1 MNENLATILIVEDE
15 QAIRRFVRSALEAEG
30 FRVCEA
36 DGVQRGLIEAAT
48 RKPDLVVLDLG
59 LPDGDGQDFIR
70 DLRLWSPIPVI
81 VLSAR
86 VDETDKVKAL
96 DAGAD
101 DYLIKPFGIG
111 ELLARVR
118 VALRRRGQVTDSPSP
133 LVQLGDVCIDLVS
146 RRITRGDEEIHLTPI
161 EFRLLGELLAHP
173 DKVLTH
179 RQLLLAVWGP
189 TFVEHNHYLR
199 IYMGH
204 LRQKL
209 EQDPTLLR
217 YLLTETG
224 VGYRYHAE

>member
-111 ELLARVR
+111 ELLARIR
-118 VALRRRGQVTDSPSP
+118 VA
-133 LVQLGDVCIDLVS
+133 
-146 RRITRGDEEIHLTPI
+146 
-161 EFRLLGELLAHP
+161 
-173 DKVLTH
+173 
-179 RQLLLAVWGP
+179 
-189 TFVEHNHYLR
+189 
-199 IYMGH
+199 
-204 LRQKL
+204 
-209 EQDPTLLR
+209 
-217 YLLTETG
+217 
-224 VGYRYHAE
+224 

>member
-1 MNENLATILIVEDE
+1 MSETLATILIVEDE
-15 QAIRRFVRSALEAEG
+15 QAIRRFVRTALEAEG

-36 DGVQRGLIEAAT
+36 DGVQRGLLEAAT

-70 DLRLWSPIPVI
+70 DLRRWSPIPVI

-86 VDETDKVKAL
+86 VDETDKIQAL

-118 VALRRRGQVTDSPSP
+118 VALRRRGQSPEALSP
-133 LVQLGDVCIDLVS
+133 VIRLGEISVDLVS
-146 RRITRGDEEIHLTPI
+146 RRVSRDGEDIHLTPI

-173 DKVLTH
+173 GKVLTH

-189 TFVEHNHYLR
+189 TDRKSV
-199 IYMGH
+199 
-204 LRQKL
+204 
-209 EQDPTLLR
+209 
-217 YLLTETG
+217 
-224 VGYRYHAE
+224 V